1 MTFILWMA
9 GTFYLIGLCLLF
21 LYGINSALL
30 AFLYL
35 RHKAAALLRDRELA
49 ARFWENGHRAQLP
62 RVTVQ
67 LPIYNER
74 YVVERLIDA
83 AARLDYPR
91 HLLEI
96 QVLDDSTDETSS
108 LAAAKVEQH
117 RAAGIDIVH
126 LHRSDRDGF
135 KGGALREGLKRA
147 KGELI
152 AIFDADFVPPPSFIS
167 ATLPFFPQDD
177 RLCTVQGRWGHI
189 NQGYSPLTAAQAIGI
204 DGHFGIEQPARAWS
218 GLFMNFNGTAG
229 IWRKAAIIEAGGWQ
243 TDTLTEDLDLSYRAQ
258 LAGWRMKF
266 LPHLV
271 CPAEI
276 PAQLSGFRSQQH
288 RWAKGSIQTAKKLLP
303 RIFRSPASAFAKYQ
317 AFLHMTHFFVHPLMI
332 MVILATPPLL
342 RWNWLLPGWRHLW
355 APLTF
360 LSLAAVGPSTLY
372 WYSQRELYQNWR
384 QRLRAMPFLML
395 LGTGIA
401 VNNTKAVFEGLF
413 GRRHHFVRT
422 PKYRIE
428 SQADGW
434 VGKGYRLP
442 LPWTVLVEVGLFL
455 YSGYGLFLALERG
468 TYLIV
473 PFIILYTMGMGYVA
487 FLGLW
492 QAFREAPHSYSGF
505 NLGKKSIVGAA
516 PVTSTGS
523 VRSLSQV
530 EACPEPSRRARAE
543 LSRSGLALPEDG
555 AASGAA
561 TNPQCETGNAHSK
574 RWRA

>member
-1 MTFILWMA
+1 MTLFLWAA
-9 GTFYLIGLCLLF
+9 GSLYLLGLCLLF

-30 AFLYL
+30 AFLYH
-35 RHKAAALLRDRELA
+35 RHKASALQDDRHLT
-49 ARFWENGHRAQLP
+49 ARFLQNGNGDALP
-62 RVTVQ
+62 TVTVQ

-83 AARLDYPR
+83 AATLDYPR

-96 QVLDDSTDETSS
+96 QVLDDSTDDTAS
-108 LAAAKVEQH
+108 LAAAKVQEH
-117 RAAGIDIVH
+117 RAAGLDIVH
-126 LHRSDRDGF
+126 LHRPDRDGF

-152 AIFDADFVPPPSFIS
+152 AIFDSDFVPPAHFIRES
-167 ATLPFFPQDD
+167 LPYFHRDD
-177 RLCTVQGRWGHI
+177 RVSTVQGRWGHI
-189 NQGYSPLTAAQAIGI
+189 NRDYSPLTAAQSIGI

-229 IWRKAAIIEAGGWQ
+229 IWRKSAILDAGGWQ

-266 LPHLV
+266 LPHLL

-276 PAQLSGFRSQQH
+276 PALLGGFKSQQH

-303 RIFRSPASAFAKYQ
+303 RIFRKPVSAFAKYQ
-317 AFLHMTHFFVHPLMI
+317 ALLHMTHYLVHPLMI

-360 LSLAAVGPSTLY
+360 LSLATFGPSSLY
-372 WYSQRELYQNWR
+372 LYAQRELYEDWR

-401 VNNTKAVFEGLF
+401 VNNAKAVFEGLF
-413 GRRHHFVRT
+413 GRRNRFVRT

-428 SQADGW
+428 SRADGW
-434 VGKGYRLP
+434 AGKSYRLP
-442 LPWTVLVEVGLFL
+442 LPWTVLVEIGLFF
-455 YSGYGLFLALERG
+455 YSGYGLLLAFQKG
-468 TYLIV
+468 TYAIV
-473 PFIILYTMGMGYVA
+473 PFIILYTFGMGYVA
-487 FLGLW
+487 ALGLW
-492 QAFREAPHSYSGF
+492 QHFRSS
-505 NLGKKSIVGAA
+505 
-516 PVTSTGS
+516 
-523 VRSLSQV
+523 
-530 EACPEPSRRARAE
+530 
-543 LSRSGLALPEDG
+543 
-555 AASGAA
+555 
-561 TNPQCETGNAHSK
+561 
-574 RWRA
+574 